1 MGRRTKSRSTR
12 SVIVAMGL
20 LMSAVPLSA
29 RKLTTTQM
37 RENTIRINALEIE
50 EPGDETTVV
59 VVPNTPNTPNKKITC
74 EDVAGPIQPIVFDE
88 GALNFDFDKSY
99 VKPYYNG
106 LLGILKDF
114 LNEKD
119 YNVGITGHT
128 DSKGSDEYNMALGMR
143 RSQAVKERLIELG
156 LSSSRIRGIDSKG
169 ESEPIATNETD
180 EGRAQNRR
188 IEFDV
193 RNRDGEKFDRTV
205 TRVCKDEDGNI
216 VSPDSEGNE
225 IQFDD
230 QSEDQ

>member
-1 MGRRTKSRSTR
+1 MGRTTKSRSTR
-12 SVIVAMGL
+12 SIIVALGL
-20 LMSAVPLSA
+20 LVAAVPLSA
-29 RKLTTTQM
+29 RRLTTTQM

-50 EPGDETTVV
+50 EPGKEIVPPKPDPKPPVV
-59 VVPNTPNTPNKKITC
+59 KKITC

-128 DSKGSDEYNMALGMR
+128 DSKGSDAYNMALGMR
-143 RSQAVKERLIELG
+143 RSQAVKDRLIELG
-156 LSSSRIRGIDSKG
+156 LSSSRIRSVDSKG

>member
-1 MGRRTKSRSTR
+1 MGRTTKSKSTR
-12 SVIVAMGL
+12 SIIVAIGL
-20 LMSAVPLSA
+20 LIAAVPLSA

-50 EPGDETTVV
+50 EPGDNTV
-59 VVPNTPNTPNKKITC
+59 PAKKITC
-74 EDVAGPIQPIVFDE
+74 EDIMGPIQPIVFDE

-106 LLGILKDF
+106 LLGILKEF

-128 DSKGSDEYNMALGMR
+128 DSKGSDAYNMALGMR
-143 RSQAVKERLIELG
+143 RAKAVKDRLIELG

-193 RNRDGEKFDRTV
+193 RNRDGEKFDRAV
-205 TRVCKDEDGNI
+205 TRICKDEDGNV
-216 VSPDSEGNE
+216 VSPDPASGAE